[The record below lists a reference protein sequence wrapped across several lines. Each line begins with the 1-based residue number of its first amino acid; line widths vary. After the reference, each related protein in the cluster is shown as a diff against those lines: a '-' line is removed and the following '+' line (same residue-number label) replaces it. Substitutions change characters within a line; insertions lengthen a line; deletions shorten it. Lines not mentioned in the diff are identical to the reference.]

1 MASGCG
7 YTCESVMKTRVINS
21 TQTAYFLF
29 VLLLKDITQP
39 IV

>member
-1 MASGCG
+1 
-7 YTCESVMKTRVINS
+7 VINS